1 MNLTRPLLHAWP
13 CGGSKEV
20 RMLRTLRVITA
31 AAIIVSPALASAQT
45 APGQGQ
51 YNGTGY
57 DHLNGPD
64 STGQPGVECEDL
76 IEEGE
81 GAVPGGAFNGSSA
94 FGGFAHEKY
103 AGEQPQNSR
112 NTASSSQYDV

>member
-1 MNLTRPLLHAWP
+1 MH
-13 CGGSKEV
+13 
-20 RMLRTLRVITA
+20 MLRIIAATA
-31 AAIIVSPALASAQT
+31 VLLSPVLASAQTT

-51 YNGTGY
+51 NNGAGY
-57 DHLNGPD
+57 DHMNGPD

-76 IEEGE
+76 IAEGE
-81 GAVPGGAFNGSSA
+81 GAVPGGAFNGKSA

-112 NTASSSQYDV
+112 NTASSSQYDVACEKQPM